1 MKLIKFLKIV
11 FSDNILIQKTIG
23 LLKSFSLPGFKSVS
37 LFEVGKFVYF
47 ETLRDSIHIR
57 AESIAFNVFLSFF
70 PTIIFFF
77 ELTSLLPIQTLDS
90 TLFDFLRDILPRSA
104 YFFITDSI
112 KQITELNPKGNS
124 VSLIFLLSIFFAS
137 NGVNSLMTAFRKRP
151 NLIERQR
158 NFLRQRGIAILL
170 TILLA
175 IVVII
180 TLTIIITGQIYLN
193 KSLLFFGIEKGL
205 SYFIIQFL
213 KWVMIFFLILNF
225 ISILYYFT
233 PAVKDKWS
241 YFSPGS
247 IFATFLC
254 IATSVLFSFYIN
266 NFGKYSLLYGY
277 VGTIMVLMVWIYLN
291 ALIIII
297 GFEMN
302 LGIDIGKRGKI
313 EVIT

>member
-1 MKLIKFLKIV
+1 MISENPI
-11 FSDNILIQKTIG
+11 IQK
-23 LLKSFSLPGFKSVS
+23 LLGIFLNFSLPGFKKVP
-37 LFEVGKFVYF
+37 LFEVGRFVYL
-47 ETLRDSIHIR
+47 ETLRDSIHTR
-57 AESIAFNVFLSFF
+57 AASIAFNVFLSFF

-77 ELTSLLPIQTLDS
+77 ELTSLMPIQTLDT
-90 TLFDFLRDILPRSA
+90 TLFEFLNDILPRSA
-104 YFFITDSI
+104 YYFITDSI
-112 KQITELNPKGNS
+112 KQITELNPMRNS

-158 NFLRQRGIAILL
+158 NFLRQRGIALLL
-170 TILLA
+170 TLLLA
-175 IVVII
+175 FVVIV

-193 KSLLFFGIEKGL
+193 KALLFFEIETGL

-225 ISILYYFT
+225 ISIIYYFT
-233 PAVKDKWS
+233 PAVLDKWS
-241 YFSPGS
+241 YLSPGS
-247 IFATFLC
+247 ILATVLC

-277 VGTIMVLMVWIYLN
+277 VGTIMVLMIWIYLN

-302 LGIDIGKRGKI
+302 LGIDIQTRNVKLPD
-313 EVIT
+313 VQPTD